1 MSGMS
6 SGCAPIIAMIRRR
19 MFISIGRR
27 RPIPPRIFRCVSGSQ
42 VNENHSFWSSNSHV
56 LADPTAFL
64 ITVSLKG
71 TDHDI
76 CLSIQ
81 DEGIGFD
88 AAEVRKKSGLG
99 LSSMRE
105 RVRIIRGELR
115 ITSEPEKGTTIKV
128 NMPLKVE
135 NED

>member
-1 MSGMS
+1 
-6 SGCAPIIAMIRRR
+6 
-19 MFISIGRR
+19 
-27 RPIPPRIFRCVSGSQ
+27 
-42 VNENHSFWSSNSHV
+42 
-56 LADPTAFL
+56 
-64 ITVSLKG
+64 
-71 TDHDI
+71 
-76 CLSIQ
+76 
-81 DEGIGFD
+81 
-88 AAEVRKKSGLG
+88 VRKKSGLG